1 MKEELTERFAKTK
14 REHYTMTIY
23 DFIVKDNEDKD
34 VKLSTYKN
42 KTLLIVNTA
51 TKCGFT
57 PQYDGLES
65 LYKRYKDKGLEIL
78 DFPCNQF
85 ANQAPGSADEI
96 KSFCTL
102 NYGVTFKQFKK
113 VDVNGKNA
121 EPLFTYLKTK
131 KPGILGKAIKWNFTK
146 FLVNKN
152 GFVVKRFSP
161 STKPEKI
168 EQAIKEIL

>member
-1 MKEELTERFAKTK
+1 
-14 REHYTMTIY
+14 MTIY
-23 DFIVKDNEDKD
+23 DFIVKDNEDKN

-65 LYKRYKDKGLEIL
+65 LYKKYKDKGLEIL

-121 EPLFTYLKTK
+121 EPLFITWKLK
-131 KPGILGKAIKWNFTK
+131 NQE
-146 FLVNKN
+146 FLVKQLN
-152 GFVVKRFSP
+152 GTLQSF
-161 STKPEKI
+161 
-168 EQAIKEIL
+168 